1 MAAIDE
7 ITLEIA
13 TSKGLFKGIFPK
25 TATISEVIERV
36 VNDKGLKRGD
46 LFELVYKGQ
55 SLQPIKNTLA
65 DFGLAGVVQ
74 LDLAATGTGV

>member
-13 TSKGLFKGIFPK
+13 APKGLFKGVFPK

-36 VNDKGLKRGD
+36 VSEQGLKKGD

-55 SLQPIKNTLA
+55 SLQPVKNTLA
-65 DFGLAGVVQ
+65 EFGLSGVVQ
-74 LDLAATGTGV
+74 LELVATGTGV